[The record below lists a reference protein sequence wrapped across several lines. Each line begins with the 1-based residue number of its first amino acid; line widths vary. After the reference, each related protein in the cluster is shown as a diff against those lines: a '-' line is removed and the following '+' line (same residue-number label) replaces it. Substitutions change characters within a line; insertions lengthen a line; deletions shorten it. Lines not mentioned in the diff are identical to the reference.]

1 MSIGVLSIWIFWSA
15 AAVLAMG
22 TGWYLVAPLRAAQAD
37 GNRWVASCVLIGV
50 PLLSVAFYL
59 ALGRPDMP
67 DQPLAARLAGPVENL
82 PPDAVRARLEAELR
96 SRPNDAQGW
105 RLLARLRQGVGEHGK
120 AADAWQRLIAL
131 GEADSEALTG
141 LAVALIE
148 QDGGV
153 VSAAAFDL
161 LEAARADGRE
171 NLQAGFWYA
180 IALRQQGAGA
190 RARAA
195 FVALR
200 AEIPDGVPLAAM
212 LDREIAALDSEAD
225 SGVAVPAP

>member
-1 MSIGVLSIWIFWSA
+1 MSIWLFWSA

-22 TGWYLVAPLRAAQAD
+22 TVWYMVVPLRAD
-37 GNRWVASCVLIGV
+37 GGRWIPSALLVGF
-50 PLLSVAFYL
+50 PLLAVLFYL

-67 DQPLAARLAGPVENL
+67 DAPLAARLAGPVENL

-96 SRPNDAQGW
+96 ARPNDAQGW
-105 RLLARLRQGVGEHGK
+105 RLLARLRQGVGDHAK

-131 GEADSEALTG
+131 GETDAEALTG

-153 VSAAAFDL
+153 VSSAAFEL
-161 LEAARADGRE
+161 LERVRAAEPE

-180 IALRQQGAGA
+180 IALRQQGAIEE
-190 RARAA
+190 ARAA

-200 AEIPDGVPLAAM
+200 ATIPDGVPLAAM
-212 LDREIAALDSEAD
+212 LERAIEALNSAATSD
-225 SGVAVPAP
+225 AP

>member
-1 MSIGVLSIWIFWSA
+1 MLSIWLFWSA

-22 TGWYLVAPLRAAQAD
+22 TVWYMVVPLRAD
-37 GNRWVASCVLIGV
+37 GGRWIPSALLVGF
-50 PLLSVAFYL
+50 PLLAVLFYL

-67 DQPLAARLAGPVENL
+67 DAPLAARLAGPVENL

-96 SRPNDAQGW
+96 ARPNDAQGW
-105 RLLARLRQGVGEHGK
+105 RLLARLRQGVGDRAK

-131 GEADSEALTG
+131 GETDAEALTG

-153 VSAAAFDL
+153 VSSAAFEL
-161 LEAARADGRE
+161 LERVRAAEPE

-180 IALRQQGAGA
+180 IALRQQGAIEE
-190 RARAA
+190 ARAA

-200 AEIPDGVPLAAM
+200 AAIPDGVPLAAM
-212 LDREIAALDSEAD
+212 LEREIEALNSAATSD
-225 SGVAVPAP
+225 AP

>member
-1 MSIGVLSIWIFWSA
+1 MLSIWLFWSA

-22 TGWYLVAPLRAAQAD
+22 TVWYMVVPLRAD
-37 GNRWVASCVLIGV
+37 GGRWMPSALLVGF
-50 PLLSVAFYL
+50 PLLAVLFYL

-67 DQPLAARLAGPVENL
+67 DAPLAARLAGPVENL

-96 SRPNDAQGW
+96 ARPNDAQGW
-105 RLLARLRQGVGEHGK
+105 RLLARLRQGVGDHAK

-131 GEADSEALTG
+131 GETDAEALTG

-153 VSAAAFDL
+153 VSSAAFEL
-161 LEAARADGRE
+161 LERVRAAE
-171 NLQAGFWYA
+171 PKNLQAGFWYA
-180 IALRQQGAGA
+180 IALRQQGTIEE
-190 RARAA
+190 ARAA

-200 AEIPDGVPLAAM
+200 AAIPDGVPLAAM
-212 LDREIAALDSEAD
+212 LEREIEALNSAATSD
-225 SGVAVPAP
+225 AP

>member
-1 MSIGVLSIWIFWSA
+1 MLSIWLFWSA

-22 TGWYLVAPLRAAQAD
+22 TVWYMVVPLRAD
-37 GNRWVASCVLIGV
+37 GGRWIPSALLVGF
-50 PLLSVAFYL
+50 PLLVVLFYL

-67 DQPLAARLAGPVENL
+67 DAPLAARVAGPVENL

-96 SRPNDAQGW
+96 ARPNDAQGW
-105 RLLARLRQGVGEHGK
+105 RLLARLRQGVGDHAK

-131 GEADSEALTG
+131 GETDAEALTG

-153 VSAAAFDL
+153 VSSAAFEL
-161 LEAARADGRE
+161 LERVRAAEPE

-180 IALRQQGAGA
+180 IALRQQGAIEE
-190 RARAA
+190 ARAA

-200 AEIPDGVPLAAM
+200 AAIPDGVPLAAM
-212 LDREIAALDSEAD
+212 LEREIEALNSAATSD
-225 SGVAVPAP
+225 AP

>member
-1 MSIGVLSIWIFWSA
+1 
-15 AAVLAMG
+15 MG
-22 TGWYLVAPLRAAQAD
+22 TVWYMVVPLRAD
-37 GNRWVASCVLIGV
+37 GGRWRPSALLVGF
-50 PLLSVAFYL
+50 PLLAVLFYL

-67 DQPLAARLAGPVENL
+67 DAPLAARLAGPVENL

-96 SRPNDAQGW
+96 ARPNDAQGW
-105 RLLARLRQGVGEHGK
+105 RLLARLHQGVGDHAK

-131 GEADSEALTG
+131 GETDAEALTG

-153 VSAAAFDL
+153 VSSAAFEL
-161 LEAARADGRE
+161 LERVRAAEPE

-180 IALRQQGAGA
+180 IALRQQGAIEE
-190 RARAA
+190 ARAA

-200 AEIPDGVPLAAM
+200 AAIPDGVPLAAM
-212 LDREIAALDSEAD
+212 LEREIEALNSAATSD
-225 SGVAVPAP
+225 AP

>member
-1 MSIGVLSIWIFWSA
+1 MSIWLFWSA

-22 TGWYLVAPLRAAQAD
+22 TVWYMVVPLRAD
-37 GNRWVASCVLIGV
+37 GGRWIPSALLVGF
-50 PLLSVAFYL
+50 PLLAVLFYL

-67 DQPLAARLAGPVENL
+67 DAPLAARLAGPVENL

-96 SRPNDAQGW
+96 ARPNDAQGW
-105 RLLARLRQGVGEHGK
+105 RLLARLRQGVGDHAK

-131 GEADSEALTG
+131 GETDAEALTG

-153 VSAAAFDL
+153 VSSAAFEL
-161 LEAARADGRE
+161 LERVRAAEPE

-180 IALRQQGAGA
+180 IALRQQGAIEE
-190 RARAA
+190 ARAA

-200 AEIPDGVPLAAM
+200 ATIPDGVPLAAM
-212 LDREIAALDSEAD
+212 LEREIEALNSAATSD
-225 SGVAVPAP
+225 AP

>member
-1 MSIGVLSIWIFWSA
+1 MSIWIFWSA

-105 RLLARLRQGVGEHGK
+105 RLLARLRQGVGDQAK

-131 GEADSEALTG
+131 GETDAEALTG

-153 VSAAAFDL
+153 VSSTAFEL
-161 LEAARADGRE
+161 LERVRTAEPE

-180 IALRQQGAGA
+180 IALRQQGAIEE
-190 RARAA
+190 ARAA

-200 AEIPDGVPLAAM
+200 ATIPDGVPLAAM
-212 LDREIAALDSEAD
+212 LEREIEALNSAATSD
-225 SGVAVPAP
+225 AP

>member
-1 MSIGVLSIWIFWSA
+1 MLSIWLFWSA

-22 TGWYLVAPLRAAQAD
+22 TVWYMVVPLRAD
-37 GNRWVASCVLIGV
+37 GERWIPSALLVGF
-50 PLLSVAFYL
+50 PLLAVLFYL

-67 DQPLAARLAGPVENL
+67 DAPLAARLAGPVENL

-96 SRPNDAQGW
+96 ARPNDAQGW
-105 RLLARLRQGVGEHGK
+105 RLLARLRQGVGDHAK

-131 GEADSEALTG
+131 GETDAEALTG

-153 VSAAAFDL
+153 VSSAAFEL
-161 LEAARADGRE
+161 LERVRAAEPE

-180 IALRQQGAGA
+180 IALRQQGAIEE
-190 RARAA
+190 ARAA

-200 AEIPDGVPLAAM
+200 ATIPDGVPLAAM
-212 LDREIAALDSEAD
+212 LEREIEALNSAATSD
-225 SGVAVPAP
+225 AP

>member
-1 MSIGVLSIWIFWSA
+1 MLSIWLFWSA

-22 TGWYLVAPLRAAQAD
+22 TVWYMVVPLHAD
-37 GNRWVASCVLIGV
+37 GGRWIPSALLVGF
-50 PLLSVAFYL
+50 PLLAVLFYL

-67 DQPLAARLAGPVENL
+67 DARLAARLAGPVENL

-96 SRPNDAQGW
+96 ARPNDAQGW
-105 RLLARLRQGVGEHGK
+105 RLLARLRQGVGDHAK

-131 GEADSEALTG
+131 GETDAEALTG

-153 VSAAAFDL
+153 VSSAAFEL
-161 LEAARADGRE
+161 LERVRAAEPE

-180 IALRQQGAGA
+180 IALRQQGAIEE
-190 RARAA
+190 ARAA

-200 AEIPDGVPLAAM
+200 AAIPDGVPLAAM
-212 LDREIAALDSEAD
+212 LEREIEALNSAATSD
-225 SGVAVPAP
+225 AP

>member
-1 MSIGVLSIWIFWSA
+1 LSIWLFWSA

-22 TGWYLVAPLRAAQAD
+22 TVWYMVVPLRAD
-37 GNRWVASCVLIGV
+37 GGRWLPSALLVGF
-50 PLLSVAFYL
+50 PLLAVLFYL

-67 DQPLAARLAGPVENL
+67 DAPLAARLAGPVENL

-96 SRPNDAQGW
+96 ARPNDAQGW
-105 RLLARLRQGVGEHGK
+105 RLLARLRQGVGDHAK

-131 GEADSEALTG
+131 GETDAEALTG

-148 QDGGV
+148 QDRGV
-153 VSAAAFDL
+153 VSSGAFEL
-161 LEAARADGRE
+161 LERVRAVEPE

-180 IALRQQGAGA
+180 SALRQQGAIEE
-190 RARAA
+190 ARAA

-200 AEIPDGVPLAAM
+200 AAIPDGVPLAAM
-212 LDREIAALDSEAD
+212 LEREIEALNSAATSD
-225 SGVAVPAP
+225 AP

>member
-1 MSIGVLSIWIFWSA
+1 
-15 AAVLAMG
+15 MG
-22 TGWYLVAPLRAAQAD
+22 TVWYMVVPLRAD
-37 GNRWVASCVLIGV
+37 GGRWIPSALLVGF
-50 PLLSVAFYL
+50 PLLVVLFYL

-67 DQPLAARLAGPVENL
+67 DAPLAARVAGPVENL

-96 SRPNDAQGW
+96 ARPNDAQGW
-105 RLLARLRQGVGEHGK
+105 RLLARLRQGVGDHAK

-131 GEADSEALTG
+131 GETDAEALTG

-153 VSAAAFDL
+153 VSSAAFEL
-161 LEAARADGRE
+161 LERVRAAEPE

-180 IALRQQGAGA
+180 IALRQQGAIEE
-190 RARAA
+190 ARAA

-200 AEIPDGVPLAAM
+200 AAIPDGVPLAAM
-212 LDREIAALDSEAD
+212 LEREIEALNSAATSD
-225 SGVAVPAP
+225 AP

>member
-1 MSIGVLSIWIFWSA
+1 MSIWLFWSA

-22 TGWYLVAPLRAAQAD
+22 TVWYMVVPLRAD
-37 GNRWVASCVLIGV
+37 GGRWIPSALLVGF
-50 PLLSVAFYL
+50 PLLAVLFYL

-67 DQPLAARLAGPVENL
+67 DAPLAARLAGPVENL

-96 SRPNDAQGW
+96 ARPNDAQGW
-105 RLLARLRQGVGEHGK
+105 RLLARLRQGVGDHAK

-131 GEADSEALTG
+131 GETDAEALTG

-153 VSAAAFDL
+153 VSSGAFELLERVRAAAP
-161 LEAARADGRE
+161 E

-180 IALRQQGAGA
+180 IALRQQGAIEE
-190 RARAA
+190 ARAA

-200 AEIPDGVPLAAM
+200 VAIPDGVPLAAM
-212 LDREIAALDSEAD
+212 LERETEALNSAATS
-225 SGVAVPAP
+225 SAP

>member
-1 MSIGVLSIWIFWSA
+1 MSIWLFWSA

-22 TGWYLVAPLRAAQAD
+22 TVWYMVVPLRAD
-37 GNRWVASCVLIGV
+37 GGRWIPSALLVGF
-50 PLLSVAFYL
+50 PLLAVLFYL

-67 DQPLAARLAGPVENL
+67 DAPLAARLAGPVENL

-96 SRPNDAQGW
+96 ARPNDAQGW
-105 RLLARLRQGVGEHGK
+105 RLLARLRQGVGDHAK

-131 GEADSEALTG
+131 GETDAEALTG

-153 VSAAAFDL
+153 VSSGAFELLERVRAAAP
-161 LEAARADGRE
+161 E

-180 IALRQQGAGA
+180 IALRQQGAIEE
-190 RARAA
+190 ARAA

-200 AEIPDGVPLAAM
+200 AAIPDGVPLAAM
-212 LDREIAALDSEAD
+212 LERETEALNSAAT
-225 SGVAVPAP
+225 SGAP

>member
-1 MSIGVLSIWIFWSA
+1 MSIWLFWSA

-22 TGWYLVAPLRAAQAD
+22 TVWYMVVPLRAD
-37 GNRWVASCVLIGV
+37 GGRWMPTALLVGF
-50 PLLSVAFYL
+50 PLLAVLLYL

-67 DQPLAARLAGPVENL
+67 DAPLAARLAGPVENL

-96 SRPNDAQGW
+96 ARPNDAQGW
-105 RLLARLRQGVGEHGK
+105 RLLARLRQGVGDHAK

-131 GEADSEALTG
+131 GETDVEALTG

-153 VSAAAFDL
+153 VSSGAFEL
-161 LEAARADGRE
+161 LERVRAAEPE

-180 IALRQQGAGA
+180 IALRQQGAIEE
-190 RARAA
+190 ARAA

-200 AEIPDGVPLAAM
+200 AAIPDGVPLAAI
-212 LDREIAALDSEAD
+212 LEREIEALNSAAASDAR
-225 SGVAVPAP
+225 

>member
-1 MSIGVLSIWIFWSA
+1 MSIWLFWSS

-22 TGWYLVAPLRAAQAD
+22 TVWYMVVPLRAD
-37 GNRWVASCVLIGV
+37 GGRWIPSGLLVGF
-50 PLLSVAFYL
+50 PLLAVLFYL

-67 DQPLAARLAGPVENL
+67 DAPLAARLAGPVENL

-96 SRPNDAQGW
+96 ARPNDAQGW
-105 RLLARLRQGVGEHGK
+105 RLLARLRQGVGDHAK

-131 GEADSEALTG
+131 GETDAEALTG

-148 QDGGV
+148 QDGRV
-153 VSAAAFDL
+153 VSSAAFEL
-161 LEAARADGRE
+161 LERVRAAEPE

-180 IALRQQGAGA
+180 IALRQQGAIEE
-190 RARAA
+190 ARAA

-200 AEIPDGVPLAAM
+200 AAIPDGVPLAAM
-212 LDREIAALDSEAD
+212 LEREIEALNSAATSD
-225 SGVAVPAP
+225 AP

>member
-1 MSIGVLSIWIFWSA
+1 MLSIWLFWSA

-22 TGWYLVAPLRAAQAD
+22 TVWYMVVPLRAD
-37 GNRWVASCVLIGV
+37 GGRWMPSALLVGF
-50 PLLSVAFYL
+50 PLLAVLFYL

-67 DQPLAARLAGPVENL
+67 DAPLAARLAGPVENL

-96 SRPNDAQGW
+96 ARPNDAQGW
-105 RLLARLRQGVGEHGK
+105 RLLARLHQGVGDHAK

-131 GEADSEALTG
+131 GETDAEALTG

-153 VSAAAFDL
+153 VSSAAFEL
-161 LEAARADGRE
+161 LERVRAAEPE

-180 IALRQQGAGA
+180 IALRQQGAIEE
-190 RARAA
+190 ARAA

-200 AEIPDGVPLAAM
+200 AAIPDGVPLAAM
-212 LDREIAALDSEAD
+212 LEREIEALNSAATSD
-225 SGVAVPAP
+225 AP

>member
-1 MSIGVLSIWIFWSA
+1 MLSIWLFWSA
-15 AAVLAMG
+15 AAMLAMG
-22 TGWYLVAPLRAAQAD
+22 TVWYMVVPLRAD
-37 GNRWVASCVLIGV
+37 GGRWIPSALLVGF
-50 PLLSVAFYL
+50 PLLAVLLYL

-67 DQPLAARLAGPVENL
+67 DAPLAARLAGPVENL

-96 SRPNDAQGW
+96 ARPNDAQGW
-105 RLLARLRQGVGEHGK
+105 RLLARLRQGVGDHAK

-131 GEADSEALTG
+131 GETDAEALTG

-153 VSAAAFDL
+153 VSSAAFEL
-161 LEAARADGRE
+161 LERVRAAEPE

-180 IALRQQGAGA
+180 IALRQQGAIEE
-190 RARAA
+190 ARAA

-200 AEIPDGVPLAAM
+200 AAIPDGVPLAAM
-212 LDREIAALDSEAD
+212 LEREIEALNSAATSD
-225 SGVAVPAP
+225 AP

>member
-1 MSIGVLSIWIFWSA
+1 MLSIWLFWSS

-22 TGWYLVAPLRAAQAD
+22 TVWYMVVPLRAD
-37 GNRWVASCVLIGV
+37 GGRWIPSGLLVGF
-50 PLLSVAFYL
+50 PLLAVLFYL

-67 DQPLAARLAGPVENL
+67 DAPLAARLAGPVENL

-96 SRPNDAQGW
+96 ARPNDAQGW
-105 RLLARLRQGVGEHGK
+105 RLLARLRQGVGDPAK

-131 GEADSEALTG
+131 GETDAEALTG

-153 VSAAAFDL
+153 VSSAAFEL
-161 LEAARADGRE
+161 LERVRAAE
-171 NLQAGFWYA
+171 PKNLQAGFWYA
-180 IALRQQGAGA
+180 IALRQQGAIEE
-190 RARAA
+190 ARAA

-200 AEIPDGVPLAAM
+200 AAIPDGVPLAAM
-212 LDREIAALDSEAD
+212 LEREIEALNSAATSD
-225 SGVAVPAP
+225 AP

>member
-1 MSIGVLSIWIFWSA
+1 MLSIWLFWSA

-22 TGWYLVAPLRAAQAD
+22 TVWYMVVPLRAD
-37 GNRWVASCVLIGV
+37 GRRWMPSALLVGF
-50 PLLSVAFYL
+50 PLLAVLFYL

-67 DQPLAARLAGPVENL
+67 DAPLAARLAGPVENL

-96 SRPNDAQGW
+96 ARPNDAQGW
-105 RLLARLRQGVGEHGK
+105 RLLARLRQGVGDHAK

-131 GEADSEALTG
+131 GETDAEALTG

-153 VSAAAFDL
+153 VSSAAFEL
-161 LEAARADGRE
+161 LERVRAAEPE

-180 IALRQQGAGA
+180 IALRQQGAIEE
-190 RARAA
+190 ARAA

-200 AEIPDGVPLAAM
+200 ATIPDGVPLAAM
-212 LDREIAALDSEAD
+212 LEREIEALNSAATSD
-225 SGVAVPAP
+225 AP

>member
-1 MSIGVLSIWIFWSA
+1 MLSIWLFWSA

-22 TGWYLVAPLRAAQAD
+22 TVWYMVVPLRAD
-37 GNRWVASCVLIGV
+37 GGRWMPSALLVGF
-50 PLLSVAFYL
+50 PLLAVLFYL

-67 DQPLAARLAGPVENL
+67 DAPLAARLAGPVENL

-96 SRPNDAQGW
+96 ARPNDAQGW
-105 RLLARLRQGVGEHGK
+105 RLLARLRQGVGDHAK

-131 GEADSEALTG
+131 GETDAESLTG

-148 QDGGV
+148 QDGRV
-153 VSAAAFDL
+153 VSSAAFEL
-161 LEAARADGRE
+161 LERVRAAEPE

-180 IALRQQGAGA
+180 IALRQQGAIEE
-190 RARAA
+190 ARAA

-200 AEIPDGVPLAAM
+200 AAIPDGVPLAAM
-212 LDREIAALDSEAD
+212 LEREMEALNSAATTK
-225 SGVAVPAP
+225 AP

>member
-1 MSIGVLSIWIFWSA
+1 MFSIWLFWSA

-22 TGWYLVAPLRAAQAD
+22 TVWYMVVPLRAD
-37 GNRWVASCVLIGV
+37 GGRWIPSALLVGF
-50 PLLSVAFYL
+50 PLLAVLFYL

-67 DQPLAARLAGPVENL
+67 DAPLAARLAGPVENL

-96 SRPNDAQGW
+96 ARPNDAQGW
-105 RLLARLRQGVGEHGK
+105 RLLARLRQGVGDHAK

-131 GEADSEALTG
+131 GETDAEALTG

-153 VSAAAFDL
+153 VSSAAFEL
-161 LEAARADGRE
+161 LERVRAAE
-171 NLQAGFWYA
+171 PKNLQAGFWYA
-180 IALRQQGAGA
+180 IALRQQGAIEE
-190 RARAA
+190 ARAA

-200 AEIPDGVPLAAM
+200 AAIPDGVPLAAM
-212 LDREIAALDSEAD
+212 LEREIEVLNSAATSD
-225 SGVAVPAP
+225 AP

>member
-1 MSIGVLSIWIFWSA
+1 MSIWLFWSA

-22 TGWYLVAPLRAAQAD
+22 TVWYMVAPLRAD
-37 GNRWVASCVLIGV
+37 GGRWIPSALLVGF
-50 PLLSVAFYL
+50 PLLAVLFYL

-67 DQPLAARLAGPVENL
+67 DAPLAARLAGPVENL

-96 SRPNDAQGW
+96 ARPNDAQGW
-105 RLLARLRQGVGEHGK
+105 RLLARLRQGVGDHAK
-120 AADAWQRLIAL
+120 AADAWQRLTAL
-131 GEADSEALTG
+131 GETDAEALTG

-153 VSAAAFDL
+153 VSSGAFEL
-161 LEAARADGRE
+161 LERVRAAEPE

-180 IALRQQGAGA
+180 IALRQQGAIEE
-190 RARAA
+190 ARAA

-200 AEIPDGVPLAAM
+200 AAIPDGVPLAAM
-212 LDREIAALDSEAD
+212 LEREIEALNSAAASDAR
-225 SGVAVPAP
+225 

>member
-1 MSIGVLSIWIFWSA
+1 
-15 AAVLAMG
+15 MG
-22 TGWYLVAPLRAAQAD
+22 TVWYMVVPLRAD
-37 GNRWVASCVLIGV
+37 GGRWIPSALLVGF
-50 PLLSVAFYL
+50 PLLAVMFYL

-67 DQPLAARLAGPVENL
+67 DAPLAARLAGPVENL

-96 SRPNDAQGW
+96 ARPNDAQGW
-105 RLLARLRQGVGEHGK
+105 RLLARLRQGVGDHAK

-131 GEADSEALTG
+131 GETDAEALTG

-153 VSAAAFDL
+153 VSSAAFEL
-161 LEAARADGRE
+161 LERVRAAEPE

-180 IALRQQGAGA
+180 IALRQQGAIEE
-190 RARAA
+190 ARAA

-200 AEIPDGVPLAAM
+200 AAIPDGVPLAAM
-212 LDREIAALDSEAD
+212 LEREIEALNSAATSD
-225 SGVAVPAP
+225 AP

>member
-1 MSIGVLSIWIFWSA
+1 MLSIWLFWSS

-22 TGWYLVAPLRAAQAD
+22 TVWYMVVPLRAD
-37 GNRWVASCVLIGV
+37 GRRWIPSGLLVGF
-50 PLLSVAFYL
+50 PLLAVLFYL

-67 DQPLAARLAGPVENL
+67 DAPLAARLAGPVENL

-96 SRPNDAQGW
+96 ARPNDAQGW
-105 RLLARLRQGVGEHGK
+105 RLLARLRQGVGDHAK

-131 GEADSEALTG
+131 DETDAEALTG

-148 QDGGV
+148 QDGRLV
-153 VSAAAFDL
+153 SSAAFEL
-161 LEAARADGRE
+161 LERVRAAEPE

-180 IALRQQGAGA
+180 IALRQQGAIEE
-190 RARAA
+190 ARAA

-200 AEIPDGVPLAAM
+200 AAILDGVPLAAM
-212 LDREIAALDSEAD
+212 LEREIEALNSAATSD
-225 SGVAVPAP
+225 AP

>member
-1 MSIGVLSIWIFWSA
+1 MLSIWLFWSA

-22 TGWYLVAPLRAAQAD
+22 TVWYMVVPLHAD
-37 GNRWVASCVLIGV
+37 GGRWIPSALLVGF
-50 PLLSVAFYL
+50 PLLAVLFYL

-67 DQPLAARLAGPVENL
+67 DARLAARLAGPVENL

-96 SRPNDAQGW
+96 ARPNDAQGW
-105 RLLARLRQGVGEHGK
+105 RLLARLRQGVGDHAK

-131 GEADSEALTG
+131 GETDAEALTG

-153 VSAAAFDL
+153 VSSAALEL
-161 LEAARADGRE
+161 LERVRAAE
-171 NLQAGFWYA
+171 PKNLQAGFWYA
-180 IALRQQGAGA
+180 IALRQQGAIEE
-190 RARAA
+190 ARAA

-200 AEIPDGVPLAAM
+200 AAIPDGVPLAAM
-212 LDREIAALDSEAD
+212 LEREIEALNSAATSD
-225 SGVAVPAP
+225 AP

>member
-1 MSIGVLSIWIFWSA
+1 MLSIWLFWSA

-22 TGWYLVAPLRAAQAD
+22 TVWYMVVPLRAD
-37 GNRWVASCVLIGV
+37 GGRWIPSALLVGF
-50 PLLSVAFYL
+50 PLLAVLFYL

-67 DQPLAARLAGPVENL
+67 DAPLAARLAGPVENL

-96 SRPNDAQGW
+96 ARPNDAQGW
-105 RLLARLRQGVGEHGK
+105 RLLARLRQGVGDHAK

-131 GEADSEALTG
+131 GETDAEALTG

-153 VSAAAFDL
+153 VSSAAFEL
-161 LEAARADGRE
+161 LERVRAAE
-171 NLQAGFWYA
+171 PKNLQAGFWYA
-180 IALRQQGAGA
+180 IALRQQGAIEE
-190 RARAA
+190 ARAA

-200 AEIPDGVPLAAM
+200 AAIPDGVPLAAM
-212 LDREIAALDSEAD
+212 LEREIEALNSAATSD
-225 SGVAVPAP
+225 AP

>member
-1 MSIGVLSIWIFWSA
+1 MLSIWLFWSS

-22 TGWYLVAPLRAAQAD
+22 TVWYMVVPLRAD
-37 GNRWVASCVLIGV
+37 GRRWIPSGLLVGF
-50 PLLSVAFYL
+50 PLLAVLFYL

-67 DQPLAARLAGPVENL
+67 DAPLAARLAGPVENL

-96 SRPNDAQGW
+96 ARPNDAQGW
-105 RLLARLRQGVGEHGK
+105 RLLARLRQGVGDHAK

-131 GEADSEALTG
+131 GETDAEALTG

-148 QDGGV
+148 QDGRLV
-153 VSAAAFDL
+153 SSAAFEL
-161 LEAARADGRE
+161 LERVRAAEPE

-180 IALRQQGAGA
+180 IALRQQGAIEE
-190 RARAA
+190 ARAA

-200 AEIPDGVPLAAM
+200 AAILDGVPLAAM
-212 LDREIAALDSEAD
+212 LEREIEALNSAATSD
-225 SGVAVPAP
+225 AP

>member
-1 MSIGVLSIWIFWSA
+1 MLSIWLFWSA

-22 TGWYLVAPLRAAQAD
+22 TVWYMVVPLRAD
-37 GNRWVASCVLIGV
+37 GGRWIPSALLVGF
-50 PLLSVAFYL
+50 PLLAVLFYL

-67 DQPLAARLAGPVENL
+67 DAPLAARLAGPVENL

-96 SRPNDAQGW
+96 ARPNDAQGW
-105 RLLARLRQGVGEHGK
+105 RLLARLHQGVGDHAK

-131 GEADSEALTG
+131 GETDAEALTG

-153 VSAAAFDL
+153 VSSAAFEL
-161 LEAARADGRE
+161 LERVRAAEPE

-180 IALRQQGAGA
+180 IALRQQGAIEE
-190 RARAA
+190 ARAA

-200 AEIPDGVPLAAM
+200 AAIPDGVPLAAM
-212 LDREIAALDSEAD
+212 LEREIEALNSAATSD
-225 SGVAVPAP
+225 AP

>member
-1 MSIGVLSIWIFWSA
+1 MLSIWLFWSA
-15 AAVLAMG
+15 AAVLVMG
-22 TGWYLVAPLRAAQAD
+22 TVWYMVVPLRAD
-37 GNRWVASCVLIGV
+37 GGRWIPSALLVGF
-50 PLLSVAFYL
+50 PLLAVLFYL

-67 DQPLAARLAGPVENL
+67 DAPLAARLAGPVENL

-96 SRPNDAQGW
+96 ARPNDAQGW
-105 RLLARLRQGVGEHGK
+105 RLLARLHQGVGDHAK

-131 GEADSEALTG
+131 GETDAEALTG

-153 VSAAAFDL
+153 VSSAAFEL
-161 LEAARADGRE
+161 LERVRAAEPE

-180 IALRQQGAGA
+180 IALRQQGAIEE
-190 RARAA
+190 ARAA

-200 AEIPDGVPLAAM
+200 AAIPDGVPLAAM
-212 LDREIAALDSEAD
+212 LEREIEALNSAATSD
-225 SGVAVPAP
+225 AP

>member
-1 MSIGVLSIWIFWSA
+1 MLVGFPLL
-15 AAVLAMG
+15 AVL
-22 TGWYLVAPLRAAQAD
+22 
-37 GNRWVASCVLIGV
+37 
-50 PLLSVAFYL
+50 FYL

-67 DQPLAARLAGPVENL
+67 DAPLAARLAGPVENL

-96 SRPNDAQGW
+96 ARPNDAQGW
-105 RLLARLRQGVGEHGK
+105 RLLARLRQGVGDHAK

-131 GEADSEALTG
+131 GETDAEALTG

-153 VSAAAFDL
+153 VSSGAFELLERVRAAAP
-161 LEAARADGRE
+161 E

-180 IALRQQGAGA
+180 IALRQQGAIEE
-190 RARAA
+190 ARAA

-200 AEIPDGVPLAAM
+200 VAIPDGVPLAAM
-212 LDREIAALDSEAD
+212 LERETEALNSAATS
-225 SGVAVPAP
+225 SAP

>member
-1 MSIGVLSIWIFWSA
+1 MSIWLFWSA

-22 TGWYLVAPLRAAQAD
+22 TVCYMVVPLRAD
-37 GNRWVASCVLIGV
+37 GGRWIPSALLVGF
-50 PLLSVAFYL
+50 PLLAVVLYL

-67 DQPLAARLAGPVENL
+67 DAPLAARLAGQVENL
-82 PPDAVRARLEAELR
+82 PSDAVRARLEAELR
-96 SRPNDAQGW
+96 ARPNDAQGW
-105 RLLARLRQGVGEHGK
+105 RLLARLRQGVGDHAK

-131 GEADSEALTG
+131 GETDAEALTG

-153 VSAAAFDL
+153 VSSGAFVL
-161 LEAARADGRE
+161 LERVRAAEPE

-180 IALRQQGAGA
+180 IALRQQGAIEE
-190 RARAA
+190 ARAA

-200 AEIPDGVPLAAM
+200 AAIPDGVPLAAI
-212 LDREIAALDSEAD
+212 LEREIEALNSAATSD
-225 SGVAVPAP
+225 AP

>member
-1 MSIGVLSIWIFWSA
+1 MFSIWLFWSA

-22 TGWYLVAPLRAAQAD
+22 TVWYMVVPLRAD
-37 GNRWVASCVLIGV
+37 GGRWIPSALLVGF
-50 PLLSVAFYL
+50 PLLAVLFYL

-67 DQPLAARLAGPVENL
+67 DAPLAARLAGPVENL

-96 SRPNDAQGW
+96 ARPNDAQGW
-105 RLLARLRQGVGEHGK
+105 RLLARLRQGVGDHAK

-131 GEADSEALTG
+131 GETDAEALTG

-153 VSAAAFDL
+153 VSSAAFEL
-161 LEAARADGRE
+161 LERVRAAEPE

-180 IALRQQGAGA
+180 IALRQQGAIEE
-190 RARAA
+190 ARAA

-200 AEIPDGVPLAAM
+200 ATIPDGVPLAAM
-212 LDREIAALDSEAD
+212 LEREIEALNSAATSD
-225 SGVAVPAP
+225 AP